1 MIEQEATAWPL
12 LEKKKE
18 KAIGPFY
25 YFFFFSTWRTAPC
38 FSVGPLGPSF
48 IFFILF
54 LFMYLV
60 F

>member
-25 YFFFFSTWRTAPC
+25 YFFFFFNMAH
-38 FSVGPLGPSF
+38 GA
-48 IFFILF
+48 LF
-54 LFMYLV
+54 
-60 F
+60 